1 MTSTSLQAFFPRYGN
16 AQLHLANPL
25 QYDAA
30 HQVHTPSNTCTI
42 AFAGGSCPETCT
54 ELSMTIV
61 VPDMLLR
68 LARSDQNRHTVAMLA
83 DLEMV
88 CGTLPCHKHCMHS
101 CETWH
106 DEDMPYVLLHKCTQ
120 RCHPVAFQTPMLTTT
135 LASASGG
142 RRLVSEVLHAGTADM
157 LHQIVPQSR
166 AAITIWGH
174 APSPLPCPMPINPY
188 TPGSTQF
195 S

>member
-1 MTSTSLQAFFPRYGN
+1 
-16 AQLHLANPL
+16 
-25 QYDAA
+25 
-30 HQVHTPSNTCTI
+30 
-42 AFAGGSCPETCT
+42 
-54 ELSMTIV
+54 MTIV

-68 LARSDQNRHTVAMLA
+68 LARSDQNRHTVAVLA
-83 DLEMV
+83 DLEML

-106 DEDMPYVLLHKCTQ
+106 DKDMPCVLLRECAQ
-120 RCHPVAFQTPMLTTT
+120 RRHPVPFQTPTLMTT
-135 LASASGG
+135 LAPASGG

-166 AAITIWGH
+166 PAITIWGH
-174 APSPLPCPMPINPY
+174 VPSPPPCLTPTNPY